1 MQCDCGRLRKLLGA
15 DNPAKALADIMNCN
29 VLSVAQM
36 TRIVLPQMVARW
48 EPASLSSVWKLHP
61 TSSPT
66 PTPSTPGLFH
76 SPAAPPTRPPLPV
89 GSSSLSLQRLRFV
102 GGVTGSSPAPTCFSC
117 RGRGVII
124 NISSEAENSPCPFLA
139 AYAATKAFVGSF
151 SRAVGAEYLSQGVTV
166 QTVSPLILST
176 NMTKHLHLGLL
187 LKDPRD
193 SLGRPWTPWASPRTP
208 LGA

>member
-36 TRIVLPQMVARW
+36 TRIVLPQMVA
-48 EPASLSSVWKLHP
+48 
-61 TSSPT
+61 
-66 PTPSTPGLFH
+66 
-76 SPAAPPTRPPLPV
+76 
-89 GSSSLSLQRLRFV
+89 
-102 GGVTGSSPAPTCFSC
+102 